1 MSESVKLSFYRAHEC
16 GYYLWGNNTPVF
28 GSLQELLTDLH
39 FWSTDKS
46 IENTKLYE
54 PQADSDYLGTYL
66 FNINRSG
73 DYWLVTIW
81 NEVPSTKRELL
92 LL

>member
-1 MSESVKLSFYRAHEC
+1 MNVDTTYGVIILLFLAH
-16 GYYLWGNNTPVF
+16 F
-28 GSLQELLTDLH
+28 RRLLTDLH